1 MPTMCQ
7 VLYEILKSII
17 LLYLTVVWK
26 YVLPLSLS
34 NRWVNQD
41 LEWLTDLP
49 KITPL
54 VRVKAEIQF

>member
-1 MPTMCQ
+1 MGQ
-7 VLYEILKSII
+7 VLYKILKSII

-26 YVLPLSLS
+26 YVLSLSLS
-34 NRWVNQD
+34 NRCVNQD

-54 VRVKAEIQF
+54 VSVKAEIQF